1 MSAAGASTPLVLDID
16 GWTHDGR
23 GVGRVAGKAVFVGG
37 ALPGEQVRARIVRRH
52 ARFDEAETIELLR
65 IASERTAPRCPHF
78 GRCGGCALQ
87 HLEPDAQLAAHA
99 ERLAE
104 TLRRIGGLHPAH
116 WRDPVASPAFGYR
129 SRARL
134 AVAPA
139 RRGEAARLG
148 FRRDASHAVE
158 PLDECPILV
167 PELARLIA
175 PFGTLV
181 GGLRA
186 ARELREILLAAGEPG
201 VALAAAWSPAAAAA
215 DREALQDWGQR
226 EGVAI
231 RHGVAGTGATLWPD
245 GAPALAYAA
254 GADGPAIAF
263 QPWHFTQA
271 NRAVNRA
278 LIGAVLEELAPAPG
292 ERVLDLFCGLG
303 NFSLPLA
310 ARGARVTGLEG
321 DPAMVELAGHNA
333 RRNGLDGC
341 EFRCADLAR
350 DPRGAAW
357 TREEHELVLLDPPRR
372 GATELIPQLART
384 RARRIVYVSCD
395 AATLARDAATLC
407 APGRWRI
414 ARAGVFDMFPQTTHF
429 ESLVVF
435 ERAV

>member
-1 MSAAGASTPLVLDID
+1 MSAADASTPLVLDID

-23 GVGRVAGKAVFVGG
+23 GVGRADGKAVFVDG

-52 ARFDEAETIELLR
+52 ARFDEAETIELLGVAPDR
-65 IASERTAPRCPHF
+65 ITPRCQHF

-87 HLEPDAQLAAHA
+87 HLDARAQLAAHA
-99 ERLAE
+99 ERLADA
-104 TLRRIGGLHPAH
+104 LRRIGGLQPRQ
-116 WRDPVASPAFGYR
+116 WRAPVAGPAFGYR

-139 RRGEAARLG
+139 RRGEAPRLG
-148 FRRDASHAVE
+148 FRRDTSHAVE
-158 PLDECPILV
+158 PLDDCPILV
-167 PELARLIA
+167 PALARLIA
-175 PFGTLV
+175 PLGTLV
-181 GGLRA
+181 AGLRA

-215 DREALQDWGQR
+215 DREALEVWGER
-226 EGVAI
+226 EDVAI
-231 RHGVAGTGATLWPD
+231 RHGLASSGATVWPD
-245 GAPALAYAA
+245 GAPVLVYAA
-254 GADGPAIAF
+254 GDNGPTIAF

-271 NRAVNRA
+271 NRLVNRA

-321 DPAMVELAGHNA
+321 DAAMVVLARHNA
-333 RRNGLDGC
+333 ERNGLDGC
-341 EFRCADLAR
+341 EFRCTDLSR

-357 TREEHELVLLDPPRR
+357 TREEHELVLLDPPRQ
-372 GATELIPQLART
+372 GAAALIPQLART

-395 AATLARDAATLC
+395 AATLARDAAALC
-407 APGRWRI
+407 GTGRWRL
-414 ARAGVFDMFPQTTHF
+414 ARAGVFDMFPQTTHC
-429 ESLVVF
+429 ESLAVF